1 MHNPLAILSEDLLD
15 ALLLHGHKYF
25 VRQSYPRGLDHFDGT
40 LKEAFLFSAYKE
52 LQPAEKHYL
61 HLASDPRRHIYYI
74 GQEGDIK
81 RMRIAAS
88 QPAGYR
94 AYSDKLATR
103 EWEPANILKSKV
115 KNYLRSNIKW
125 RSKDAPVDAQLFLE
139 YGELMLSLSNGKQV
153 LKIKLSEVERL

>member
-25 VRQSYPRGLDHFDGT
+25 VRQSYPRGLDHFDET
-40 LKEAFLFSAYKE
+40 IKEAFLFSAYKE
-52 LQPAEKHYL
+52 LPPAEKHYL

-74 GQEGDIK
+74 GQEGDVEKI
-81 RMRIAAS
+81 RIAAS
-88 QPAGYR
+88 QPAGYK
-94 AYSDKLATR
+94 AYSDKLAAR
-103 EWEPANILKSKV
+103 EWKPTKDLPGKI
-115 KNYLRSNIKW
+115 KNYLRTNTKW

-139 YGELMLSLSNGKQV
+139 YGELMLSLSNGKQI